1 MNREEI
7 LNTLDA
13 LYDKV
18 LRGLPPKREGAVAMA
33 ERYLRK
39 NDSVDDAAMALIN
52 DHIGR
57 CTATG
62 FVLGLGGLV
71 TMPVTI
77 PANIAGVLY
86 FQLRMIAGV
95 AYMGGYDV
103 YSPQVRMLTY
113 VCLAGI
119 SIQSVLKN
127 TGVKIGTRIT
137 KTVVA
142 KIPAKLTAT
151 INRSV
156 GYRLFTKLGSRSA
169 FSVGKAVP
177 VVGGIVSGSLDLVET
192 RLIAERAYNMFIRGD
207 AGNTA
212 GFAEYE
218 IIEDEEQEEA

>member
-1 MNREEI
+1 MKREEI
-7 LNTLDA
+7 MNTLDI

-18 LRGLPPKREGAVAMA
+18 LQGMPPKREGAVAMA
-33 ERYLRK
+33 ERYLKK
-39 NDSVDDAAMALIN
+39 NGSVDEAALDLIT
-52 DHIGR
+52 DHITK

-119 SIQSVLKN
+119 SIQSMLKN
-127 TGVKIGTRIT
+127 TGVKIGTRLT
-137 KTVVA
+137 KTVAA
-142 KIPAKLTAT
+142 KLPAKLTAT
-151 INRSV
+151 INRGV
-156 GYRLFTKLGSRSA
+156 GYRLFTKFGSRGA
-169 FSVGKAVP
+169 VSVGKAVP
-177 VVGGIVSGSLDLVET
+177 IVGGIVSGSLDFVET
-192 RLIAERAYNMFIRGD
+192 RLIAERAYNMFIQGD
-207 AGNTA
+207 MSNTA
-212 GFAEYE
+212 GFADYE
-218 IIEDEEQEEA
+218 ILDDEET

>member
-1 MNREEI
+1 MKREEI

-18 LRGLPPKREGAVAMA
+18 LRGAPPKREGAAAMA
-33 ERYLRK
+33 ERYLKK
-39 NDSVDDAAMALIN
+39 NPSVDEAAVDLIT
-52 DHIGR
+52 DHINI

-62 FVLGLGGLV
+62 FCLGLGGLV
-71 TMPVTI
+71 TMPLTI

-103 YSPQVRMLTY
+103 YSPQVRMLAY

-119 SIQSVLKN
+119 SIQSILKN

-151 INRSV
+151 INRGV
-156 GYRLFTKLGSRSA
+156 GYRLFTKFGSRGAVSL
-169 FSVGKAVP
+169 GKAVP
-177 VVGGIVSGSLDLVET
+177 IVGGIVSGSLDFVET

-207 AGNTA
+207 VGNTA

-218 IIEDEEQEEA
+218 VLDDEETE

>member
-1 MNREEI
+1 VKREEI
-7 LNTLDA
+7 MNTLDT

-18 LRGLPPKREGAVAMA
+18 LQGMPPRREGAVAMA
-33 ERYLRK
+33 ERYLKK
-39 NDSVDDAAMALIN
+39 NGSVDEAALDLIT
-52 DHIGR
+52 DHISK

-119 SIQSVLKN
+119 SIQSMLKN
-127 TGVKIGTRIT
+127 TGVKIGTRLT
-137 KTVVA
+137 KTVAA
-142 KIPAKLTAT
+142 KLPAKLTAT
-151 INRSV
+151 INRGV
-156 GYRLFTKLGSRSA
+156 GYRLFTKFGSRGA
-169 FSVGKAVP
+169 VSVGKAVP
-177 VVGGIVSGSLDLVET
+177 IVGGIVSGSLDFVET
-192 RLIAERAYNMFIRGD
+192 RLIAERAYNMFIQGD
-207 AGNTA
+207 MSNTA
-212 GFAEYE
+212 GFADYE
-218 IIEDEEQEEA
+218 ILDDEET

>member
-1 MNREEI
+1 MKREEI

-18 LRGLPPKREGAVAMA
+18 LQGVPPKREGAVAMA

-39 NDSVDDAAMALIN
+39 NDSVDEAALDLIT
-52 DHIGR
+52 DHISR

-71 TMPVTI
+71 TMPLTI

-119 SIQSVLKN
+119 SIQSMLKN

-151 INRSV
+151 INRGV
-156 GYRLFTKLGSRSA
+156 GYRLFTTLGSRGVWAASSA
-169 FSVGKAVP
+169 GVWTLWKPESLLSGPIICLFVEMWATPQDLRSMKCWTTRKCKA
-177 VVGGIVSGSLDLVET
+177 LL
-192 RLIAERAYNMFIRGD
+192 R
-207 AGNTA
+207 
-212 GFAEYE
+212 
-218 IIEDEEQEEA
+218 

>member
-1 MNREEI
+1 MKREEI

-39 NDSVDDAAMALIN
+39 NDSVDDAALDLIT
-52 DHIGR
+52 DHMSK

-62 FVLGLGGLV
+62 FVMGLGGLV

-86 FQLRMIAGV
+86 FQLRMIAGL

-119 SIQSVLKN
+119 SIQSMLKN

-137 KTVVA
+137 KSVVA
-142 KIPAKLTAT
+142 KIPAKLTAS

-156 GYRLFTKLGSRSA
+156 GYRLFTKFGSRGAVSL
-169 FSVGKAVP
+169 GKAVP
-177 VVGGIVSGSLDLVET
+177 VVGGIVCGSLDYVET
-192 RLIAERAYNMFIRGD
+192 RLIAQRAYNMFIRGD
-207 AGNTA
+207 VGNAA
-212 GFAEYE
+212 GFADYE
-218 IIEDEEQEEA
+218 IIDDEEEN

>member
-1 MNREEI
+1 MKREEI

-39 NDSVDDAAMALIN
+39 NDSVDDAALDLIT
-52 DHIGR
+52 DHMSK

-62 FVLGLGGLV
+62 FVMGLGGLV

-86 FQLRMIAGV
+86 FQLRMIAGL

-119 SIQSVLKN
+119 SIQSMLKN

-137 KTVVA
+137 KSVVA
-142 KIPAKLTAT
+142 KIPAKLTAS

-156 GYRLFTKLGSRSA
+156 GYRLFTKFGSRGA
-169 FSVGKAVP
+169 VGLGKAVP
-177 VVGGIVSGSLDLVET
+177 VVGGIVCGSLDYVET
-192 RLIAERAYNMFIRGD
+192 RLIAQRAYNMFIRGD
-207 AGNTA
+207 VGNAA
-212 GFAEYE
+212 GFADYE
-218 IIEDEEQEEA
+218 IIDDEEEN

>member
-1 MNREEI
+1 MKREEI
-7 LNTLDA
+7 LNTLDS
-13 LYDKV
+13 LYDEV
-18 LRGLPPKREGAVAMA
+18 LQGVPPKREGAVAMA

-39 NDSVDDAAMALIN
+39 NPSVDEAALDLIT
-52 DHIGR
+52 DHINK

-62 FVLGLGGLV
+62 FFLGLGGLV

-119 SIQSVLKN
+119 SIQSMLKN

-142 KIPAKLTAT
+142 KIPAKLTAS
-151 INRSV
+151 INRGV
-156 GYRLFTKLGSRSA
+156 GYRLFTKFGSRGAVSL
-169 FSVGKAVP
+169 GKAVP
-177 VVGGIVSGSLDLVET
+177 IVGGIVSGSLDFVET

-207 AGNTA
+207 VGNTA
-212 GFAEYE
+212 GFADYE
-218 IIEDEEQEEA
+218 VLDDEETE

>member
-1 MNREEI
+1 M
-7 LNTLDA
+7 NTLDI

-18 LRGLPPKREGAVAMA
+18 LQGMPPKREGAVAMA
-33 ERYLRK
+33 ERYLKK
-39 NDSVDDAAMALIN
+39 NGSVDEAALDLIT
-52 DHIGR
+52 DHITK

-119 SIQSVLKN
+119 SIQSMLKN
-127 TGVKIGTRIT
+127 TGVKIGTRLT
-137 KTVVA
+137 KTVAA
-142 KIPAKLTAT
+142 KLPAKLTAT
-151 INRSV
+151 INRGV
-156 GYRLFTKLGSRSA
+156 GYRLFTKFGSRGA
-169 FSVGKAVP
+169 VSVGKAVP
-177 VVGGIVSGSLDLVET
+177 IVGGIVSGSLDFVET
-192 RLIAERAYNMFIRGD
+192 RLIAERAYNMFIQGD
-207 AGNTA
+207 MSNTA
-212 GFAEYE
+212 GFADYE
-218 IIEDEEQEEA
+218 ILDDEET

>member
-1 MNREEI
+1 MKREEI
-7 LNTLDA
+7 LKTLDT

-18 LRGLPPKREGAVAMA
+18 LQGLPPKREGAVAMA

-39 NDSVDDAAMALIN
+39 NSSVDEAALDLIT
-52 DHIGR
+52 DQIAKCGS
-57 CTATG
+57 TG
-62 FVLGLGGLV
+62 FILGLGGLV

-77 PANIAGVLY
+77 PVNIAGVLY
-86 FQLRMIAGV
+86 FQLRMIAGL

-103 YSPQVRMLTY
+103 YSPQVRTLTY

-119 SIQSVLKN
+119 SIQSMLKN

-156 GYRLFTKLGSRSA
+156 GYRLFTKFGSRSA
-169 FSVGKAVP
+169 VSLGKAVP
-177 VVGGIVSGSLDLVET
+177 IIGGIVSGSLDYVET

-207 AGNTA
+207 IDNTA

-218 IIEDEEQEEA
+218 VLDEEEMG

>member
-1 MNREEI
+1 MKREEL

-13 LYDKV
+13 LYEKV
-18 LRGLPPKREGAVAMA
+18 LKGLPPKRESAMALA
-33 ERYLRK
+33 ERYLNK
-39 NDSVDDAAMALIN
+39 SNSIDDAAMNLIN
-52 DHIGR
+52 DMLSK

-77 PANIAGVLY
+77 PANLAGVLY
-86 FQLRMIAGV
+86 FQLRMIAGL

-103 YSPQVRMLTY
+103 RSAQVRTLAY

-119 SIQSVLKN
+119 SLESVLKN

-137 KTVVA
+137 KSIVA
-142 KIPAKLTAT
+142 KLPGKITAS
-151 INRSV
+151 INRRV

-169 FSVGKAVP
+169 VSVGKAVP
-177 VVGGIVSGSLDLVET
+177 IVGGIVSGSLDFVET

-207 AGNTA
+207 VSNTA
-212 GFAEYE
+212 GFADYE
-218 IIEDEEQEEA
+218 IVDEEEIE

>member
-1 MNREEI
+1 MKREEI

-18 LRGLPPKREGAVAMA
+18 LQGVPPKREGAVAMA

-39 NDSVDDAAMALIN
+39 NDSVDEAALDLIT
-52 DHIGR
+52 DHISR

-71 TMPVTI
+71 TMRLTI
-77 PANIAGVLY
+77 PAN
-86 FQLRMIAGV
+86 IAGV

-103 YSPQVRMLTY
+103 YSPQVRMLSY

-119 SIQSVLKN
+119 SIQSMLKN

-142 KIPAKLTAT
+142 KIPARLTST

-156 GYRLFTKLGSRSA
+156 GYRLFTKFGSRGA
-169 FSVGKAVP
+169 VSVGKAVP
-177 VVGGIVSGSLDLVET
+177 LVGGIVSGSLDFVET

-207 AGNTA
+207 IGNTA
-212 GFAEYE
+212 GFADYE
-218 IIEDEEQEEA
+218 VLDEDEEIE

>member
-1 MNREEI
+1 MKREEI

-39 NDSVDDAAMALIN
+39 NDSVDDAALDLIT
-52 DHIGR
+52 DHMSK

-62 FVLGLGGLV
+62 FVMGLGGLV

-86 FQLRMIAGV
+86 FQLRMIAGL

-119 SIQSVLKN
+119 SIQSMLKN

-137 KTVVA
+137 KSVVA
-142 KIPAKLTAT
+142 KIPAKLTAS

-156 GYRLFTKLGSRSA
+156 GYRLFTKFGSRGAVSL
-169 FSVGKAVP
+169 GKAVP
-177 VVGGIVSGSLDLVET
+177 VVGGIVCGSLDYVET
-192 RLIAERAYNMFIRGD
+192 RLIAQRAYNMFIRGD
-207 AGNTA
+207 VGNAA
-212 GFAEYE
+212 GFADYE
-218 IIEDEEQEEA
+218 IIDDEEAK

>member
-1 MNREEI
+1 MKREEI

-18 LRGLPPKREGAVAMA
+18 LLGLPPKREGAVAMA

-39 NDSVDDAAMALIN
+39 NDSVDDAALALIN
-52 DHIGR
+52 DQINKCG
-57 CTATG
+57 ATG

-77 PANIAGVLY
+77 PVNIAGVLY
-86 FQLRMIAGV
+86 FQLRMIAGL

-103 YSPQVRMLTY
+103 YSHQVRTLTY

-119 SIQSVLKN
+119 SIQSLLKN

-137 KTVVA
+137 KSIVA
-142 KIPAKLTAT
+142 KLPGKITAS
-151 INRSV
+151 INRRV
-156 GYRLFTKLGSRSA
+156 GYRLFTKFGSRSA
-169 FSVGKAVP
+169 VSIGKAVP
-177 VVGGIVSGSLDLVET
+177 IVGGIVSGSLDFVET

-207 AGNTA
+207 VGNAA
-212 GFAEYE
+212 GFVDYE
-218 IIEDEEQEEA
+218 VIEDEEIE

>member
-1 MNREEI
+1 MKREEI
-7 LNTLDA
+7 LNTLDS

-18 LRGLPPKREGAVAMA
+18 LQGVPPKREGAVAMA

-39 NDSVDDAAMALIN
+39 NPSVDEAALDLIT
-52 DHIGR
+52 DHINK

-62 FVLGLGGLV
+62 FFLGLGGLV

-113 VCLAGI
+113 GCLAGI
-119 SIQSVLKN
+119 SIQSMLKN

-142 KIPAKLTAT
+142 KIPAKLTAS
-151 INRSV
+151 INRGV
-156 GYRLFTKLGSRSA
+156 GYRLFTKFGSRGAVSL
-169 FSVGKAVP
+169 GKAVP
-177 VVGGIVSGSLDLVET
+177 IVGGIVSGS
-192 RLIAERAYNMFIRGD
+192 
-207 AGNTA
+207 
-212 GFAEYE
+212 
-218 IIEDEEQEEA
+218 

>member
-1 MNREEI
+1 MKREEI

-13 LYDKV
+13 IYEKV
-18 LRGLPPKREGAVAMA
+18 LRGMPPKRESAVAMA

-39 NDSVDDAAMALIN
+39 YDSVDDAAVELIN
-52 DHIGR
+52 DHIGK

-77 PANIAGVLY
+77 PANLAGVLY

-103 YSPQVRMLTY
+103 YSPQVRMLSY

-142 KIPAKLTAT
+142 KIPSKLTAT

-156 GYRLFTKLGSRSA
+156 GYRLFTKFGSRGA
-169 FSVGKAVP
+169 VSVGKAVP
-177 VVGGIVSGSLDLVET
+177 VVGGIVSGSLDFVET

-207 AGNTA
+207 VGNAA

-218 IIEDEEQEEA
+218 ILDDDETE